1 MSRWL
6 SIFGRMNTRY
16 VVNGSRLEKDRG
28 QNLDASRFSFFDSNS
43 LIELQENVQ
52 LYFVKWKNL
61 SYLHCSW
68 ESNEDLVKKEGPH
81 MKQKMQVRFIDVN
94 IDVIAFLSY

>member
-68 ESNEDLVKKEGPH
+68 ESDTALVNLEGIR
-81 MKQKMQVRFIDVN
+81 MKQKLGVSIY
-94 IDVIAFLSY
+94 IKEYEI

>member
-28 QNLDASRFSFFDSNS
+28 QNLDASRFSFLT
-43 LIELQENVQ
+43 LI
-52 LYFVKWKNL
+52 
-61 SYLHCSW
+61 H
-68 ESNEDLVKKEGPH
+68 
-81 MKQKMQVRFIDVN
+81 
-94 IDVIAFLSY
+94 